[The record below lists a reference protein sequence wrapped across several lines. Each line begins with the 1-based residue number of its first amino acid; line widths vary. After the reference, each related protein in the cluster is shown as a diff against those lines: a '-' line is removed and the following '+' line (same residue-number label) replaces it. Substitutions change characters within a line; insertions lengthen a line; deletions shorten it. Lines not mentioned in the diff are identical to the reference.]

1 MDLRMPLVAA
11 VLVLVFGTAAI
22 AEDDKPI
29 EAFFG
34 EYEGTTVVDEG
45 NALSKRE
52 LHVEISEAKKGFRLS
67 WKTVI
72 HKPDGR
78 KKTSENAF
86 EFRPSGR
93 EGIFVSAVRKDMFG
107 NRVPLDPLKGESL
120 SLGEDRPR
128 HAERL
133 RDGHQR
139 RGRHRTAD
147 LRPHADRVRPR
158 TEVFAVHRRLV
169 EKSHH
174 RPPGPG
180 RQLIKRRR
188 MAGWLV
194 C

>member
-93 EGIFVSAVRKDMFG
+93 EGISVSAVRKDMFG
-107 NRVPLDPLKGESL
+107 NRVPLDPLKGESFLWAKIVRDTL
-120 SLGEDRPR
+120 SVYAMVINDEGAIELQIYDRTLTEYGLELKFSR
-128 HAERL
+128 FTEGWLKKAIIARL
-133 RDGHQR
+133 
-139 RGRHRTAD
+139 
-147 LRPHADRVRPR
+147 DRVD
-158 TEVFAVHRRLV
+158 
-169 EKSHH
+169 S
-174 RPPGPG
+174 
-180 RQLIKRRR
+180 
-188 MAGWLV
+188 
-194 C
+194 